1 MDELLFYGPDNE
13 TVEELFNGDKF
24 NEAQA
29 ISNFVQN
36 GEGSLSWN
44 SWNDETLYCVSTP
57 LFCESIMLM

>member
-1 MDELLFYGPDNE
+1 MDELMFYGPDNE

-36 GEGSLSWN
+36 GEGSLS
-44 SWNDETLYCVSTP
+44 
-57 LFCESIMLM
+57 